1 MKKQNEDFIGENE
14 MMALFVDLTNSKFWP
29 MIQQYVAGRISYI
42 DTTLRSLDPFKNPT
56 ETARTQ
62 GWYLGLKDLLDAAE
76 LAIAKMKKAEE
87 AEEQKNSKK

>member
-1 MKKQNEDFIGENE
+1 MKKQDNEPIGENE

-29 MIQQYVAGRISYI
+29 MIQQYIAGRINYI

-62 GWYLGLKDLLDAAE
+62 GWYLGLKDILDAAE
-76 LAIAKMKKAEE
+76 LAIKKMEEIEKAENE
-87 AEEQKNSKK
+87 KNSKK